1 MAHCYSIGSSKL
13 FCALFIHVAIVS
25 CSDPFDGHNDTV
37 PRGDEGPNE
46 FYVFALER
54 FLGNLAKG
62 ALSGAVNS
70 LASTLQIPG
79 AGVLGAGIPGAGVLN
94 GMPGGVMQDQAQPAA
109 DSAPEAQPVDLDAI
123 SINSCLSS
131 DAVCGDFISRPKGSD
146 IPKKLLKQE
155 PLYTAPVIILLP
167 PEPTPT
173 EKLEFARAV
182 ACLGKMNSPEMR
194 QARSAELAEMAT
206 IKGHTIAELQ
216 AEIAEAQ
223 EELTKAKSDRRRVQ
237 QELRQVASNAVEG
250 GASQADVLFLKRD
263 TQLADEKITIY
274 LDKLQR
280 LEIKLARAQEK
291 EEKGEGQA
299 LAEEEREEE
308 REEEEGDDFE
318 DEASEESKGKSGRS
332 VGSHIPRLSTGAN
345 ELHTLN

>member
-1 MAHCYSIGSSKL
+1 MLARPLGHARQQKGLPTGLTREK
-13 FCALFIHVAIVS
+13 AL
-25 CSDPFDGHNDTV
+25 D
-37 PRGDEGPNE
+37 E
-46 FYVFALER
+46 FYKRIINDASIAVQSDVQR

-123 SINSCLSS
+123 PQWCSPHLPLKS
-131 DAVCGDFISRPKGSD
+131 
-146 IPKKLLKQE
+146 KL
-155 PLYTAPVIILLP
+155 
-167 PEPTPT
+167 

-250 GASQADVLFLKRD
+250 GAADVLFLKRD

-280 LEIKLARAQEK
+280 LEINLWLNGCAYYKHCI
-291 EEKGEGQA
+291 
-299 LAEEEREEE
+299 
-308 REEEEGDDFE
+308 
-318 DEASEESKGKSGRS
+318 ASLLQQHVPDVSGAHK
-332 VGSHIPRLSTGAN
+332 VVVLF
-345 ELHTLN
+345 